1 MTTKSENLS
10 TPASFQQDFEFATVA
25 YCGLLI
31 QENLPASEREN
42 HKLETLLDCL
52 RILSERDV
60 VQASFGE
67 YNPLSLKD
75 YIRDLRRQ
83 WPCEISSEAVSKKP
97 STGCYRQEGKFLS
110 EPWVLDKIIY

>member
-1 MTTKSENLS
+1 MVRVSVLFLCKTAAAFRSTHRSIVELEKMTTKSENLS
-10 TPASFQQDFEFATVA
+10 TPASVQQDFELATMA

-60 VQASFGE
+60 VQASFRE

-83 WPCEISSEAVSKKP
+83 
-97 STGCYRQEGKFLS
+97 
-110 EPWVLDKIIY
+110 